1 MSNQEIIKVGMADDH
16 VLLRQGLATMINN
29 LGNCKVIWQ
38 ASNGLEVKE
47 LIAKEVPD
55 VMLLDIRMPE
65 MNGFET
71 CAWLTRHHKSVKVL
85 ALSMMDEETAVI
97 KMLKSGAKGYLLK
110 DSEPMDLA
118 NAIRMVHEQGFF
130 FNEMVTG
137 KLLHSILQENLD
149 VDDKHDDRF
158 HLSAREKEF
167 LQLVCTEYTYREIA
181 DIMKMSPRTIDGYR
195 DVLFDRLGIKSRVGL
210 VLYAIRRGIY
220 IP

>member
-1 MSNQEIIKVGMADDH
+1 MNAQIIKVGMADDH

-29 LGNCKVIWQ
+29 LGTARVVWQ

-47 LIAKEVPD
+47 LITKEVPD

-71 CAWLTRHHKSVKVL
+71 CAWLTRQYKSVKVL
-85 ALSMMDEETAVI
+85 ALSMMDEENAVI

-110 DSEPMDLA
+110 DSEPMELA
-118 NAIRMVHEQGFF
+118 NAIRTVHEQGFYL
-130 FNEMVTG
+130 NEMVTG

-149 VDDKHDDRF
+149 IGEPEDSRF
-158 HLSAREKEF
+158 QLSAKEKEF
-167 LQLVCTEYTYREIA
+167 LRLACTEYTYREIA
-181 DIMKMSPRTIDGYR
+181 DIMKMSHRTIDGYR
-195 DVLFDRLGIKSRVGL
+195 EVLFEKLGIKSRVGL
-210 VLYAIRRGIY
+210 VLYAIRKGIY